1 MDNTDLFE
9 SERLLRAAM
18 QHSPIGMALT
28 RMDGSWIDVNPA
40 MCGFLGY
47 SKAELMKAGF
57 RNVTFPEDRAAT
69 IETARGMVASGQKSV
84 TLEKRYIHSSGR
96 ILVGL
101 LHLTVVRDASDKPI
115 MYISQITDV
124 TGARQ
129 LEHLKSEFITTINHE
144 LRTPL
149 TGIIGALRLLEVMG
163 ATGLT
168 EKAQGLVG
176 VGVKNAHRLKSLL
189 DDILEMQTVVL
200 DVGFWVAQEIDLREA
215 ISVSVE
221 AAAKKSE
228 AANIPIRILGCSEPV
243 TCPTDPDRL
252 HRVLQ
257 ILLSNAVKYSEPGG
271 EVTIGCDLAM
281 DRARITVCNGGQPI
295 PEDMRAHIFKPFVQG
310 EATDIRRRQGSG
322 LGLAIARHL
331 VTSIGGDI
339 DYESTKDGTRFWV
352 EISRSS
358 RN

>member
-1 MDNTDLFE
+1 MDNTDLIE

-124 TGARQ
+124 TAARQ

-176 VGVKNAHRLKSLL
+176 VGVKNAQRLKSLL

-221 AAAKKSE
+221 AA
-228 AANIPIRILGCSEPV
+228 
-243 TCPTDPDRL
+243 
-252 HRVLQ
+252 VL
-257 ILLSNAVKYSEPGG
+257 I
-271 EVTIGCDLAM
+271 
-281 DRARITVCNGGQPI
+281 
-295 PEDMRAHIFKPFVQG
+295 
-310 EATDIRRRQGSG
+310 
-322 LGLAIARHL
+322 
-331 VTSIGGDI
+331 
-339 DYESTKDGTRFWV
+339 ST
-352 EISRSS
+352 E
-358 RN
+358 N